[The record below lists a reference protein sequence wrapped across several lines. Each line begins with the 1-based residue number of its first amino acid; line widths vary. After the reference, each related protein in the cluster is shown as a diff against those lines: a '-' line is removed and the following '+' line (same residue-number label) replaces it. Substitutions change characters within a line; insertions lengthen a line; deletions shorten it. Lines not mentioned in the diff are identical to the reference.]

1 MENSIERIV
10 PDMIEKNQQTGD
22 ESLKLHMDRY
32 HFAGKH
38 LLKGIVAD
46 IACGAGYGSYLLAT
60 QYGDKVLQVIAVD
73 NDESSISY
81 AKSRYA
87 HPNITFVKDD
97 ITKFIPHIE
106 FQNIVCLETLEHLP
120 NPYRFVNHIAQYLQI
135 GGLFIVSVP
144 ITPSMDANPFHLH
157 DFTERTFKRL
167 FADAGFKEVELMR
180 QVQPFNLS
188 DVLFKKEKRTENM
201 RKNIL
206 RYYVARP
213 AKFFLRIKSLLIDGF
228 QNKYIVAIFQKQ
240 RTVT

>member
-22 ESLKLHMDRY
+22 ESLRLHIERY

-60 QYGDKVLQVIAVD
+60 QYRDKVLQVIAAD
-73 NDESSISY
+73 NDEGSISY

-97 ITKFIPHIE
+97 ITKFIPQVK
-106 FQNIVCLETLEHLP
+106 FQNIVCLETLEHLH
-120 NPYRFVNHIAQYLQI
+120 NPALFIRHIAQYLQI

-157 DFTERTFKRL
+157 DFTERTFKKL
-167 FADAGFKEVELMR
+167 FTDAGFKEVAMMR
-180 QVQPFNLS
+180 QVQPFNVS

-201 RKNIL
+201 RRNIL
-206 RYYVARP
+206 KYYVAKP
-213 AKFFLRIKSLLIDGF
+213 EKFFRRLKSLLIDGF
-228 QNKYIVAIFQKQ
+228 QNKYIVTIFLKK
-240 RTVT
+240 